1 MAENKNITMKQYN
14 GTDYDVLYPKT
25 KVSQVDGA
33 VASVNNVTP
42 DNTGAVK
49 VDTFEQSIK
58 VGKNVDVGT
67 DGGASAVQFHFDGN
81 SNAYT
86 SRIVESE
93 SGALTVDAILKLIQA
108 LGIEFGGT
116 GATTAADART
126 NLGLGAVATDNVV
139 PITRGG
145 TGANSASGACS
156 NLGAVKKSGDTM
168 DGSLVNKSTI
178 VLQRDAY
185 PTFYFNNSAGKN
197 KGAVICSA
205 GAADHNGGIILRGWN
220 SDSSAYKDLVLTYA
234 NNMAVPVSNG
244 GTGANNAGDAVKALF
259 DVGPSSQNVSSYPVT
274 PGIYRT
280 VGTNIFS
287 NLTAPHDNYGM
298 LIIFQAGYG
307 LHIYVDGSGRFYWGR
322 SGDSFGEP
330 AKWYGQNTLAPDCY
344 GTALPSAGIAG
355 RIFFKKV

>member
-58 VGKNVDVGT
+58 IGKNVDVGT

-81 SNAYT
+81 ANAYT

-93 SGALTVDAILKLIQA
+93 SGALTVEAILKLTQA

-126 NLGLGAVATDNVV
+126 NLGLGAVATNNVV
-139 PITRGG
+139 PVANGG
-145 TGANSASGACS
+145 TGATTAANACT

-168 DGSLVNKSTI
+168 TGALVNTSMITI
-178 VLQRDAY
+178 RRDNY
-185 PTFYFNNSAGKN
+185 PSLYFENAAEKN
-197 KGAVICSA
+197 KAALICAASSA
-205 GAADHNGGIILRGWN
+205 NADGGIGLRAFS
-220 SDSSAYKDLVLTYA
+220 SDSSSYKDLWFTYSLGLELP
-234 NNMAVPVSNG
+234 N
-244 GTGANNAGDAVKALF
+244 
-259 DVGPSSQNVSSYPVT
+259 
-274 PGIYRT
+274 T
-280 VGTNIFS
+280 V
-287 NLTAPHDNYGM
+287 
-298 LIIFQAGYG
+298 
-307 LHIYVDGSGRFYWGR
+307 
-322 SGDSFGEP
+322 
-330 AKWYGQNTLAPDCY
+330 Y
-344 GTALPSAGIAG
+344 GTSLPSAGHAG

>member
-1 MAENKNITMKQYN
+1 MATNKNITMKQYN

-42 DNTGAVK
+42 DNTGAVN

-58 VGKNVDVGT
+58 IGKNVDVGT

-81 SNAYT
+81 ANAYT

-93 SGALTVDAILKLIQA
+93 SGALTVEAILKLAQA

-116 GATTAADART
+116 NAKTAEE
-126 NLGLGAVATDNVV
+126 
-139 PITRGG
+139 
-145 TGANSASGACS
+145 ACS

-168 DGSLVNKSTI
+168 DGALVNKSTI
-178 VLQRDAY
+178 VLQRDDY

-197 KGAVICSA
+197 KGAVICAASA
-205 GAADHNGGIILRGWN
+205 ANSNGGVILRAWN
-220 SDSSAYKDLVLTYA
+220 ADSSAYKDLVLTYE

-244 GTGANNAGDAVKALF
+244 GTGATNAAHANQNLFNSGEIADATV
-259 DVGPSSQNVSSYPVT
+259 YPPV

-287 NLTAPHDNYGM
+287 NLTDVHSNYGV
-298 LIIFQAGYG
+298 LIIFKAVYALHLYIDANGY
-307 LHIYVDGSGRFYWGR
+307 FFWGYSSDTFR
-322 SGDSFGEP
+322 EP
-330 AKWYGQNTLAPDCY
+330 TNWYGINRLSNNCY
-344 GTALPSAGIAG
+344 GAYLPSPGIPG
-355 RIFFKKV
+355 RLFYKKV

>member
-58 VGKNVDVGT
+58 IGKNVDVGT

-81 SNAYT
+81 ANAYT

-93 SGALTVDAILKLIQA
+93 SGALTVEAILKLAQA

-126 NLGLGAVATDNVV
+126 NLGLGAVATNNVV
-139 PITRGG
+139 PV
-145 TGANSASGACS
+145 A
-156 NLGAVKKSGDTM
+156 
-168 DGSLVNKSTI
+168 
-178 VLQRDAY
+178 
-185 PTFYFNNSAGKN
+185 
-197 KGAVICSA
+197 
-205 GAADHNGGIILRGWN
+205 
-220 SDSSAYKDLVLTYA
+220 
-234 NNMAVPVSNG
+234 NG
-244 GTGANNAGDAVKALF
+244 GTGATNAAHANQNLF
-259 DVGPSSQNVSSYPVT
+259 NSGEIANATGYPTV
-274 PGIYRT
+274 PGIWRT

-287 NLTAPHDNYGM
+287 NLTDVHSNYGV
-298 LIIFQAGYG
+298 LIIFKAVYALHLYIDANGY
-307 LHIYVDGSGRFYWGR
+307 FFWGY
-322 SGDSFGEP
+322 SGDAFREP
-330 AKWYGQNTLAPDCY
+330 ANWYGINRLSNNCY
-344 GTALPSAGIAG
+344 GDNLPSPGIPG
-355 RIFFKKV
+355 RLFYKKV

>member
-93 SGALTVDAILKLIQA
+93 SGALTVDAILKSTQA
-108 LGIEFGGT
+108 L
-116 GATTAADART
+116 
-126 NLGLGAVATDNVV
+126 
-139 PITRGG
+139 
-145 TGANSASGACS
+145 
-156 NLGAVKKSGDTM
+156 
-168 DGSLVNKSTI
+168 
-178 VLQRDAY
+178 VLQRDSY
-185 PTFYFNNSAGKN
+185 PTLYYNTAAGKN
-197 KGAVICSA
+197 KAAVICSA
-205 GAADHNGGIILRGWN
+205 DAADHNGGIILRGWN

-244 GTGANNAGDAVKALF
+244 GTGATNAAHANQNLF
-259 DVGPSSQNVSSYPVT
+259 NSGEIANATVYPT
-274 PGIYRT
+274 APGIYRT

-287 NLTAPHDNYGM
+287 NLTAPHGNYGM
-298 LIIFQAGYG
+298 LVIFKAEYG
-307 LHIYVDGSGRFYWGR
+307 LHIYVDESGRFYWGR

-344 GTALPSAGIAG
+344 GESLPSAGNAG
-355 RIFFKKV
+355 RIFYKKV

>member
-49 VDTFEQSIK
+49 VDTFDQSIK

-81 SNAYT
+81 ANAYT

-93 SGALTVDAILKLIQA
+93 SGALTVEAIL
-108 LGIEFGGT
+108 
-116 GATTAADART
+116 T
-126 NLGLGAVATDNVV
+126 NT
-139 PITRGG
+139 
-145 TGANSASGACS
+145 
-156 NLGAVKKSGDTM
+156 
-168 DGSLVNKSTI
+168 STI
-178 VLQRDAY
+178 NIQRDNHPALCY
-185 PTFYFNNSAGKN
+185 NTAAGKN
-197 KGAVICSA
+197 KAAVICSA
-205 GAADHNGGIILRGWN
+205 GAADHDGGIILRGWN
-220 SDSSAYKDLVLTYA
+220 PDSSDYRDLVLTYA
-234 NNMAVPVSNG
+234 NSMAVPVSNG
-244 GTGANNAGDAVKALF
+244 GTGATNAAHANQNLF
-259 DVGPSSQNVSSYPVT
+259 NSGEIANATGYPTV
-274 PGIYRT
+274 PGIWRT

-287 NLTAPHDNYGM
+287 NLKAPHGNYGV
-298 LIIFQAGYG
+298 LIIFKAVYG
-307 LHIYVDGSGRFYWGR
+307 LHIYIDESGRFYWGR

-330 AKWYGQNTLAPDCY
+330 ATWYGQNTLTPDCY
-344 GTALPSAGIAG
+344 GTSLPSAGTQG

>member
-1 MAENKNITMKQYN
+1 MATNKNITMKQYN

-49 VDTFEQSIK
+49 VDTFDQSIK

-81 SNAYT
+81 ANAYT

-93 SGALTVDAILKLIQA
+93 SGALTVDAILKLTQALELIQA
-108 LGIEFGGT
+108 LGLEYGGT
-116 GATTAADART
+116 GATTAADAC
-126 NLGLGAVATDNVV
+126 A
-139 PITRGG
+139 
-145 TGANSASGACS
+145 
-156 NLGAVKKSGDTM
+156 NLGAVKKSGDIM

-197 KGAVICSA
+197 KGAVIC
-205 GAADHNGGIILRGWN
+205 AADGAGSNGGIILRGWS
-220 SDSSAYKDLVLTYA
+220 SDSSAYKDFVFDYSYGLVL
-234 NNMAVPVSNG
+234 
-244 GTGANNAGDAVKALF
+244 
-259 DVGPSSQNVSSYPVT
+259 PSTVYGSS
-274 PGIYRT
+274 
-280 VGTNIFS
+280 
-287 NLTAPHDNYGM
+287 
-298 LIIFQAGYG
+298 
-307 LHIYVDGSGRFYWGR
+307 
-322 SGDSFGEP
+322 
-330 AKWYGQNTLAPDCY
+330 
-344 GTALPSAGIAG
+344 LPSAGHAG

>member
-33 VASVNNVTP
+33 VASVNNATP

-58 VGKNVDVGT
+58 IGKNVDVGT

-81 SNAYT
+81 ANAYT

-93 SGALTVDAILKLIQA
+93 SGALTVEAILKLTQA
-108 LGIEFGGT
+108 LGFEYGGT
-116 GATTAADART
+116 GETTGENAANALINALPSGTATPRDSDYYVSQDVASSTESPRYARRT
-126 NLGLGAVATDNVV
+126 MSALWSYIKGKIGLD
-139 PITRGG
+139 
-145 TGANSASGACS
+145 S
-156 NLGAVKKSGDTM
+156 N
-168 DGSLVNKSTI
+168 
-178 VLQRDAY
+178 
-185 PTFYFNNSAGKN
+185 
-197 KGAVICSA
+197 
-205 GAADHNGGIILRGWN
+205 GIL
-220 SDSSAYKDLVLTYA
+220 
-234 NNMAVPVSNG
+234 PVSNG
-244 GTGANNAGDAVKALF
+244 GTGATNAAHANQNLF
-259 DVGPSSQNVSSYPVT
+259 NSGEIANATGYPTV
-274 PGIYRT
+274 PGIWRT

-287 NLTAPHDNYGM
+287 NLTAPHGNYGM
-298 LIIFQAGYG
+298 LIIFKAEYG
-307 LHIYVDGSGRFYWGR
+307 LHIYVDELGRFYWGR

-344 GTALPSAGIAG
+344 GTSLPSAGNAG